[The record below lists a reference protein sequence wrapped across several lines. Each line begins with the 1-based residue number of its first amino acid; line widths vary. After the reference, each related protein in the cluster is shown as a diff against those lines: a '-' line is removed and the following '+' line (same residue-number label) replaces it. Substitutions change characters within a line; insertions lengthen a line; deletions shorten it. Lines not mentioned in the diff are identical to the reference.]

1 MTGHKEGAPED
12 SGYKRPLKS
21 LKEIRGTKQK
31 EILGT
36 SKEEV
41 GTTWLPLHCANGL
54 LWSPHLWSHS
64 PASHSVCKV
73 ILSIVDS
80 SLQFKPPYLLFL
92 VKILQQLPQ
101 TLKSA
106 SSIPHVV
113 CSHLARE
120 LILPYHFL

>member
-41 GTTWLPLHCANGL
+41 GTTWLPCIVQMGSSGL
-54 LWSPHLWSHS
+54 LTSGPT
-64 PASHSVCKV
+64 
-73 ILSIVDS
+73 
-80 SLQFKPPYLLFL
+80 LQPLTQF
-92 VKILQQLPQ
+92 VKLYFQL
-101 TLKSA
+101 
-106 SSIPHVV
+106 
-113 CSHLARE
+113 
-120 LILPYHFL
+120 